1 MKRLCLRTV
10 RPTWHVNLCKARCF
24 LPRVAVSPTKRSA
37 DLLLTHPLDFAQ
49 HNNDFGRVL
58 LEQRVIVAEMLPS
71 DRLVGVRGLYEERES
86 ADEERI

>member
-1 MKRLCLRTV
+1 
-10 RPTWHVNLCKARCF
+10 
-24 LPRVAVSPTKRSA
+24 
-37 DLLLTHPLDFAQ
+37 
-49 HNNDFGRVL
+49 VL